1 MSPFRRLVAG
11 LPRAFWILF
20 AGTVVNR
27 TGSFVLP
34 FLAVYLTRVR
44 HFSLAQA
51 GAVAALWGVG
61 VAIAGPLGGFI
72 ADRIGR
78 RATMMFAL
86 LVGGAGMIGL
96 GFLHSIAWIAPA
108 TMLVALIGE
117 MYRPAML
124 AAIVDVV
131 PARDRVRAMG
141 LIYWAINLGV
151 AIGASLG
158 GLLATVSYTLLF
170 VGDGLTTLAFGF
182 IVWRAVTESHTPV
195 ERAASGAGGHLRDFF
210 IAFHDPP
217 FVGFFVLIMLI
228 AAIFMQHTSTLPL
241 DMAAHGLSSAAIG
254 LVLAVNGGLIVL
266 VQPFLGPWLSHR
278 NPSRVMAAGSALVG
292 VGFGL
297 NALARGTPSFGV
309 AAIVWTIGEIFVLP
323 IANSVVA
330 DLSPPES
337 RGRYSGATGLSWG
350 LAAATGPLLGTFV
363 LQHLGACMLWGGCLA
378 LGITVGLAH
387 LAWAPALTRIRT
399 ERLARAH
406 GGAMV
411 TPGR

>member
-1 MSPFRRLVAG
+1 MSLLRGLVSG

-44 HFSLAQA
+44 HFSIAQA

-61 VAIAGPLGGFI
+61 VAVAGPLGGFV
-72 ADRIGR
+72 ADHVGR

-86 LVGGAGMIGL
+86 GLGGAGMIGL
-96 GFLHSIAWIAPA
+96 GFLRSLAWIAPA
-108 TMLVALIGE
+108 TMLVALVGE
-117 MYRPAML
+117 MYRPAMQ

-131 PARDRVRAMG
+131 APADRVRAMG

-182 IVWRAVTESHTPV
+182 IVWRAVAESHTPV
-195 ERAASGAGGHLRDFF
+195 EPAVSGARGHLRDFF

-217 FVGFFVLIMLI
+217 FVLFVVLVMMI

-266 VQPFLGPWLSHR
+266 VQPLLGPWLTHR
-278 NPSRVMAAGSALVG
+278 NPSRAIAAGSALVG
-292 VGFGL
+292 LGFGL
-297 NALARGTPSFGV
+297 NALAHAAPSFGL
-309 AAIVWTIGEIFVLP
+309 AAAVWTIGEIFTLP
-323 IANSVVA
+323 VAGSLVA

-337 RGRYSGATGLSWG
+337 RGRYQGATGLSWG
-350 LAAATGPLLGTFV
+350 LAAAAGPLLGTFV
-363 LQHLGACMLWGGCLA
+363 LEHLGARVLWGGCLA
-378 LGITVGLAH
+378 LGLAVALVH
-387 LAWAPALTRIRT
+387 FVWTPALTRIRL

-406 GGAMV
+406 GGA
-411 TPGR
+411 PAGAGC